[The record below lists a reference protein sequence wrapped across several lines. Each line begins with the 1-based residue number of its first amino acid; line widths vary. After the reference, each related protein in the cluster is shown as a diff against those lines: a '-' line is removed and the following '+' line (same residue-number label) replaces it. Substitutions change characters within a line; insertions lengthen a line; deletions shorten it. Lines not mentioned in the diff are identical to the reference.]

1 MTTSLVA
8 SEFVSELV
16 ADQPSSIDMM
26 IGIGLVKDTDAVYFQ
41 YLGEEQPP
49 TALMLPSGKPCTRL
63 PHVTLTGIEIAE
75 NIGEFNSTKLN
86 VFITSNA
93 GRTVL
98 LTSGLQTHWSQAI
111 ITGLMGALGEYSL
124 NAPMHIDTYKG
135 TSKMRPCFASINQ
148 GPTKMSDTVTYE
160 ALRDAR
166 SDRDQKLVERIMR
179 DSVAV
184 LQAALGIEHTSVAD
198 VTDVVTESGEATEER
213 WLDGEESVAE
223 TEF

>member
-16 ADQPSSIDMM
+16 DDQPSSVDMM

-41 YLGEEQPP
+41 YLGEEQSPS
-49 TALMLPSGKPCTRL
+49 ALMLPSGKPCTRL

-75 NIGEFNSTKLN
+75 DIGEFNSTKLN
-86 VFITSNA
+86 LFVTSNA
-93 GRTVL
+93 GRTVM
-98 LTSGLQTHWSQAI
+98 LTSGLQTIWSQCI
-111 ITGLMGALGEYSL
+111 ITALMGVFGEYALS
-124 NAPMHIDTYKG
+124 APMTIDTWKG
-135 TSKMRPCFASINQ
+135 TSKMRPCFAAIRQ
-148 GPTKMSDTVTYE
+148 GPTKMSDTATYE

-179 DSVAV
+179 DSVSL
-184 LQAALGIEHTSVAD
+184 LQGALGIEHTSVQD
-198 VTDVVTESGEATEER
+198 VTDVTESVDE
-213 WLDGEESVAE
+213 D

>member
-16 ADQPSSIDMM
+16 ADQPSSVDMM

-41 YLGEEQPP
+41 YLGEEQSPS
-49 TALMLPSGKPCTRL
+49 ALMLPSGKPCTRL

-75 NIGEFNSTKLN
+75 DIGEFNSTKLN
-86 VFITSNA
+86 LFLSSNA
-93 GRTVL
+93 GRTVM
-98 LTSGLQTHWSQAI
+98 LTSGLQTIWSQCI
-111 ITGLMGALGEYSL
+111 ITALMGVFGEYAL
-124 NAPMHIDTYKG
+124 NAPMTIDTWKG
-135 TSKMRPCFASINQ
+135 TSKMRPCFGAIRQ
-148 GPTKMSDTVTYE
+148 GPTKMSDTATYE

-179 DSVAV
+179 ESVEL
-184 LQAALGIEHTSVAD
+184 LQGALGIEHTSVQD
-198 VTDVVTESGEATEER
+198 VTDVATESVDE
-213 WLDGEESVAE
+213 D

>member
-16 ADQPSSIDMM
+16 ADQPSSVDMM

-41 YLGEEQPP
+41 YLGEEQSPS
-49 TALMLPSGKPCTRL
+49 ALMLPSGKPCTRL

-75 NIGEFNSTKLN
+75 DIGEFNSTKLN
-86 VFITSNA
+86 LFLSSNA
-93 GRTVL
+93 GRTVM
-98 LTSGLQTHWSQAI
+98 LTSGLQTIWSQCI
-111 ITGLMGALGEYSL
+111 ITALMGVFGEYAL
-124 NAPMHIDTYKG
+124 NAPLTIQTYRGKAG
-135 TSKMRPCFASINQ
+135 MRPCFAAIRQ
-148 GPTKMSDTVTYE
+148 GPTKMSDTATYE

-179 DSVAV
+179 DSVEL
-184 LQAALGIEHTSVAD
+184 LQGALGIEHTSVQD
-198 VTDVVTESGEATEER
+198 VTDVTESVEE
-213 WLDGEESVAE
+213 D